1 VESRSAIAAR
11 SRPDVRALVAEQG
24 SASGGAA
31 ALIRYQLTEACIA
44 AVRAERAAGYPQRE
58 LGRLVGLSPVL
69 LSCWLHRRYSGRQ
82 RPHPDDQRVKRL
94 ARVLELP
101 VEACVEVVPPH

>member
-1 VESRSAIAAR
+1 VESRSAVLAR
-11 SRPDVRALVAEQG
+11 SRPHEHALAAIQG
-24 SASGGAA
+24 SAQRGAA
-31 ALIRYQLTEACIA
+31 PLTRYQLTDACIA

-82 RPHPDDQRVKRL
+82 RPHPDDQRLKRL